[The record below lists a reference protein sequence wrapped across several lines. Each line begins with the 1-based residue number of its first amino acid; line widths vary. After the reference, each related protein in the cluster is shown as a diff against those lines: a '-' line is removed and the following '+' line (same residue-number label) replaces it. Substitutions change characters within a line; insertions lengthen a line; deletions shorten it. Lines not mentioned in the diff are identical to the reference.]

1 VDGKEIGRQ
10 STPPDLHKPM
20 YVVANLAVG
29 GDWPGAP
36 DSTTVFPATLSIA
49 FIRAYRF
56 ADE

>member
-1 VDGKEIGRQ
+1 
-10 STPPDLHKPM
+10 M

-36 DSTTVFPATLSIA
+36 DSTTVFPAKLSIA
-49 FIRAYRF
+49 FIRAFRF